1 MQNQNQQGQFQMSNQ
16 MPAAKNHGGH
26 EMFDAHEAINSLVG
40 CIEHGKLYEQYIQ
53 DTRLKAILQRQTTA
67 ITEMYNTIIDTF
79 QSGQDPKV
87 PTKTYEMNE
96 RNSVL
101 YGMKETQ
108 PKSPAK
114 SVQDINDE
122 CISGFMMGNIKAA
135 ASGFTMTAMEVT
147 NPVLRRLFADSIPNL
162 IEMAYEIF
170 LYQNK
175 NQYYQVPQL
184 KEEDMQIIM
193 NSYAAAQNK
202 TH

>member
-1 MQNQNQQGQFQMSNQ
+1 MSNQ

-40 CIEHGKLYEQYIQ
+40 CIEQGKLYEQYIQ

-96 RNSVL
+96 GNSVL

-108 PKSPAK
+108 PKSPAQ
-114 SVQDINDE
+114 SVQDIKD
-122 CISGFMMGNIKAA
+122 A
-135 ASGFTMTAMEVT
+135 ASGVTMTAMEVT

-193 NSYAAAQNK
+193 NSYSAAQNK